1 MHALHEAAL
10 GEAVEGG
17 GKEACGVELG
27 ASGLEEGGEG
37 AVEGF
42 VEPVFELGG
51 RGGLG
56 GHAGAMVT
64 SGRRVL
70 APG

>member
-1 MHALHEAAL
+1 
-10 GEAVEGG
+10 
-17 GKEACGVELG
+17 
-27 ASGLEEGGEG
+27 
-37 AVEGF
+37 
-42 VEPVFELGG
+42 LGG